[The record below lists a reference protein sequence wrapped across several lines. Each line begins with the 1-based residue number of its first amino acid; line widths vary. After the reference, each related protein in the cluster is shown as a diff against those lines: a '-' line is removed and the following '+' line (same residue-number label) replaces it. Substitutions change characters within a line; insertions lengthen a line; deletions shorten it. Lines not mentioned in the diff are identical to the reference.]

1 MLMTNLGTIIRTEVN
16 KIRVTSRNAKGVKI
30 IDLNKNEKVVSI
42 SKISVEDEDEG
53 EDEA

>member
-1 MLMTNLGTIIRTEVN
+1 MDEKQIAQMPKLVSYVVQILLDV
-16 KIRVTSRNAKGVKI
+16 S
-30 IDLNKNEKVVSI
+30 NKNEKVVSI